1 MFARRVGPVLGLVL
15 ALLLSIRPAFA
26 QPVSVGGKDFTE
38 QKIIAEMT
46 AQLLEARGLPV
57 SKRVRFTTTAL
68 RRAQEAGRIDL
79 YWEYTGTSLTVF
91 NGITEPLDAA
101 AGHARVK
108 TLDAEKGLVWLTP
121 SKVDNTFAIAMRRRA
136 AAQLRIG
143 TLSDLAAA
151 VNRGVELKLGT
162 TEEFSVRPDGLRSLE
177 KAYGFEI
184 GGWNV
189 ETMDNGRIYG
199 ELAKSTLDLGLVF
212 ATDGR
217 VVESDFLVLRDD
229 KGHFPAYLMTPV
241 IRKETLDRHPQLAVL
256 LNDLSSRLD
265 NAIMSRLNAMV
276 DIERRSPETVASEF
290 LKNAGLT

>member
-1 MFARRVGPVLGLVL
+1 ML
-15 ALLLSIRPAFA
+15 RPACA
-26 QPVSVGGKDFTE
+26 QPVIVGGKDFTE
-38 QKIIAEMT
+38 QKLIAEMT
-46 AQLLEARGLPV
+46 AQLLEAQGLSV
-57 SKRVRFTTTAL
+57 RKRVRFTTTAL

-79 YWEYTGTSLTVF
+79 YWEYTGTSLVVL
-91 NGITEPLDAA
+91 NGVREPLDAA
-101 AGHARVK
+101 AGYARVK
-108 TLDAEKGLVWLTP
+108 ALDAGKDLVWLKP

-162 TEEFSVRPDGLRSLE
+162 TEEFSVRPDGLRALE
-177 KAYGFEI
+177 AAYGFDL

-189 ETMDNGRIYG
+189 ETMDSGRIYA
-199 ELAKSTLDLGLVF
+199 ELLGSTLDLGLVF

-217 VVESDFLVLRDD
+217 VAGSDLLVLKDD

-241 IRKETLDRHPQLAVL
+241 VRRETLDRYPRIEAV
-256 LNDLSSRLD
+256 LNDLSSKLD

-276 DIERRSPETVASEF
+276 DVERRSTEAVASEF
-290 LKNAGLT
+290 LKGAGLT